1 MNKLFVFLTFIVA
14 STGIYFALDGVPEL
28 GIPPMLEAH
37 QEAASSPQEDVV
49 DEDEVEVAEEA
60 QEPSQTFASAPA
72 AGAQAVRS
80 VKKYEIVKPDDIK
93 LTVSDIK
100 FDGVTEFS
108 HDELNGVVSEF
119 IGQELTVEQAMN
131 IPVRVTQYYKERNLV
146 ARATL
151 VGSLTRDG
159 VIKIGVIETK
169 VKQTQLDKALTTMAA
184 AAPKP
189 EIPVA
194 VAVPTPA
201 PVLAPAPT
209 PAPAAAPV
217 VAPALAPAPV
227 STSKSETPVSNVAKL
242 EVREDAS
249 VVNKFAEMSP
259 SIPMPEPKKSKQSE
273 DEETAFILKHYANR
287 SRQYELLV
295 DNYGYAATGS
305 TRAGAG
311 LVWNDSMARGD
322 KLSLQGLKSSGSHYL
337 KAAYEWATGIEGLR
351 IGGSVSNL
359 NYDVVNGLQTAV
371 NVSGDAI
378 KKGVQVAYD
387 LVNNPSELSTVSLEV
402 DSKKIHTT
410 AATFADSAYYDTRV
424 MGIRFK
430 GIEREMTPGG
440 AVFTYDAVLSKG
452 NVDMNGSPNQ
462 AADLSGEKTAGEFTK
477 LRWTSTLLQPLGGVN
492 SMFAGLTFQ
501 RANKNLDGSEKMY
514 LGGPLGVRAY
524 GVGEGMGSDGELMNL
539 EFRQKLSAG
548 TTLAE
553 FYDVG
558 HIRPWHDG
566 NAPGAPANNGTM
578 LRGMGLSLAQRFENG
593 ITLKGTWAHRLG
605 QDPDSSSMPA
615 GHNGHYDRN
624 RFWLTM
630 ESRF

>member
-14 STGIYFALDGVPEL
+14 STGIYFALEGVPEL

-37 QEAASSPQEDVV
+37 QEAASSPQEGVL
-49 DEDEVEVAEEA
+49 DEDEVEAAEETQA
-60 QEPSQTFASAPA
+60 PTPTVASAPASTPA
-72 AGAQAVRS
+72 AGAQPVRAI
-80 VKKYEIVKPDDIK
+80 KKYEIVKPADIK
-93 LTVSDIK
+93 LTVQDIK

-108 HDELNGVVSEF
+108 HDELKGVVSEF
-119 IGQELTVEQAMN
+119 IGQELTVEQAMT
-131 IPVRVTQYYKERNLV
+131 IPVKVTKYYKDHNLV

-169 VKQTQLDKALTTMAA
+169 VKQTQLDKELTTMAA

-194 VAVPTPA
+194 VAMPTPLPTPA
-201 PVLAPAPT
+201 LAST
-209 PAPAAAPV
+209 PAPAPV
-217 VAPALAPAPV
+217 VAP
-227 STSKSETPVSNVAKL
+227 KSETPVSNVAKL

-259 SIPMPEPKKSKQSE
+259 SIPIPEPKKSKQSE

-305 TRAGAG
+305 SRVGAG
-311 LVWNDSMARGD
+311 LVWNDSMAKGD

-337 KAAYEWATGIEGLR
+337 QAAYEWATGVEGLR
-351 IGGSVSNL
+351 IGASVSNL

-402 DSKKIHTT
+402 DSKKIRTT
-410 AATFADSAYYDTRV
+410 AAIYAESAYYDTRV

-430 GIEREMTPGG
+430 GIEREMAPGG
-440 AVFTYDAVLSKG
+440 AVFTYDAILSKG

-462 AADLSGEKTAGEFTK
+462 AADLNGEKTAGEFTK

-492 SMFAGLTFQ
+492 SIFAGLTFQ

-524 GVGEGMGSDGELMNL
+524 GVGEGMGSDGEFMNL

-558 HIRPWHDG
+558 YIRPWHDG
-566 NAPGAPANNGTM
+566 NAPNAPANNGTM
-578 LRGMGLSLAQRFENG
+578 LRGMGLSLAQKFEND
-593 ITLKGTWAHRLG
+593 IMLKGTWAHRLG